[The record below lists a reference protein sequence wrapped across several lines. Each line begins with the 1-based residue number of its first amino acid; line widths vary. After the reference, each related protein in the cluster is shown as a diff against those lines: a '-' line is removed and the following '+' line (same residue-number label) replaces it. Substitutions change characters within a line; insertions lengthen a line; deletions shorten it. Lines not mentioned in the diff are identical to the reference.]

1 METNEKMN
9 VLVLGNSG
17 AGKSTL
23 IKAISGTEILT
34 GVGEGNTQKIDAYD
48 STTWPI
54 RLIDTKG
61 FEYQLL
67 EQWRTIYQVKKFTK
81 EQVKAEGDE
90 NRGIDAVWYC
100 VEGTS
105 RRMFSHNIELMNKTL
120 KGWKNVPVFAVITKS
135 YSEPDEKENIEAI
148 SQAFAK
154 NKSVKLQKI
163 IPVVAE
169 EYRINDDIAV
179 EPKGVDELCAATI
192 DCSGIAKEINKANI
206 ERMILEQKRYTA
218 NALIA
223 GATVSA
229 AVVGAT
235 PFPFADS
242 FILVPLETS
251 LVKGIFKIYGVEFTG
266 ELITGIV
273 GSSVITNVAKL
284 LISSLKAIPIAGE
297 ILNAVIAGI
306 FVVALGEATVALT
319 ESIHLGKIDQTQID
333 SVVEFM
339 RDKLTG
345 NALIGA
351 AVSYLENNVD
361 NIKGKKAKDII
372 NDIQKSIKK

>member
-23 IKAISGTEILT
+23 IKAISGTEVLT

-154 NKSVKLQKI
+154 SKSVKLQKI

-169 EYRINDDIAV
+169 EYRINDDVAV
-179 EPKGVDELCAATI
+179 EPKGIDELCAATI
-192 DCSGIAKEINKANI
+192 DCSSIAKEINKANI

-242 FILVPLETS
+242 FILVPLETG
-251 LVKGIFKIYGVEFTG
+251 LVKGIFKIYGIEFTG

-273 GSSVITNVAKL
+273 GSSVITNVAKF

-297 ILNAVIAGI
+297 ILNAVIAGV
-306 FVVALGEATVALT
+306 FVAALGEAIVALT
-319 ESIHLGKIDQTQID
+319 ESIYLGKIDQTQID

-339 RDKLTG
+339 RDKLM
-345 NALIGA
+345 NNVLIGTT
-351 AVSYLENNVD
+351 VSYLESNVD
-361 NIKGKKAKDII
+361 NLRGKKAKDII
-372 NDIQKSIKK
+372 NEIQKSIKS

>member
-23 IKAISGTEILT
+23 IKAISGTEVLT

-154 NKSVKLQKI
+154 SKSIKLQKI

-169 EYRINDDIAV
+169 EYRINDDVAV

-192 DCSGIAKEINKANI
+192 DCSSIAKEINKANI

-242 FILVPLETS
+242 FILVPLETG
-251 LVKGIFKIYGVEFTG
+251 LVKGIFKIYGIEFTG

-273 GSSVITNVAKL
+273 GSSVITNVAKF

-297 ILNAVIAGI
+297 ILNAVIAGV
-306 FVVALGEATVALT
+306 FVAALGEAIVALT
-319 ESIHLGKIDQTQID
+319 ESIYLGKIDQTQID

-339 RDKLTG
+339 RDKLM
-345 NALIGA
+345 NNVLIGTT
-351 AVSYLENNVD
+351 VSYLESNVD
-361 NIKGKKAKDII
+361 NLRGKKAKDII
-372 NDIQKSIKK
+372 NEIQKSIKS